1 MTEFPKVGD
10 RFGAYLI
17 TRQVGH
23 GGMGVV
29 FAAEQHP
36 LNRTVALKVLDPKY
50 SGDPSF
56 AARFSREAEVL
67 AQMDSPHIVQVFDHG
82 TVDGCLYL
90 AMQWV
95 SGGDLAEYLRHT
107 GPLPIALAADIGAQI
122 ASALADAHA
131 QGIIHRDIKPSNIL
145 LARTGQDLFAYLC
158 DFGIAQ
164 GQESGLTQAGTL
176 AGSMAFTAP
185 ERHQGAPATERSDLY
200 SLGCLLWVLV
210 SGHNPYSGTDFQVAQ
225 QHFAAPIPQVW
236 GTSPAE
242 LALNKTLAGLLAKD
256 PAQRPGT
263 AVEAVAQLRELVRI
277 AGSTPSAPPVPSDDR
292 TRIRQTLPLTGSPL
306 PSTPL
311 PPTSLPPVP
320 PPPAD
325 PTMLAGT
332 TVRRDTLYDSGMGR
346 SDSMPSMPSMPPA
359 QPRSPGAQRQ
369 LIIVVG
375 AVALA
380 LILAIGVGWWA
391 ISRIPGKA
399 STSSQPGSTTTVWT
413 TAPGSSQGP
422 GSTTST
428 QPNSPQQREGAN
440 RISATIPLGIT
451 NPHGIALDVNRQRVF
466 VAGFGSASVEVI
478 SSTTGAIETELSVGE
493 KPESVVV
500 DEDTGL
506 LLVACEGSRS
516 IELFSLDDLQ
526 QVGSIPTASGALR
539 LSVDTQTHV
548 AYVLAQGSSAIQR
561 IDLSSRSDAGSIPGG
576 DEPRDMAILPGTRTA
591 YVAHW
596 GAGQLTLVDLD
607 SGSVSKTLPVG
618 VNPNAVAISEQHRL
632 ALVANYVGASVTVVD
647 LNAGAVINT
656 VGVGQKP
663 SRIVV
668 DDAAGVA
675 YVSCLDSDEVSVV
688 DLNTLRVVRSLHT
701 SSRPTGLALDS
712 QTGTLYVTSFA
723 GNVVQVF
730 SA

>member
-1 MTEFPKVGD
+1 VTEFPRVGD

-36 LNRTVALKVLDPKY
+36 LNRTVALKVLDPKF

-82 TVDGCLYL
+82 TLDGCLYL

-95 SGGDLAEYLRHT
+95 SGGDLAEYLHHT
-107 GPLPIALAADIGAQI
+107 GPLPVALAADIGAQI

-131 QGIIHRDIKPSNIL
+131 HGIIHRDIKPSNIL
-145 LARTGQDLFAYLC
+145 LARTGEDLFAYLC

-164 GQESGLTQAGTL
+164 GQETGLTQAGTL

-236 GTSPAE
+236 GTSPVE
-242 LALNKTLAGLLAKD
+242 LALNKTLSSLLAKD
-256 PAQRPGT
+256 PAQRPGS
-263 AVEAVAQLRELVRI
+263 AVEVVAQLRELARV
-277 AGSTPSAPPVPSDDR
+277 AGSTPFAPPVPSDDR
-292 TRIRQTLPLTGSPL
+292 TRVRQTLPLTGSPL
-306 PSTPL
+306 PPVPL
-311 PPTSLPPVP
+311 PPTSIPSAPLPPIDSVL
-320 PPPAD
+320 
-325 PTMLAGT
+325 LAGT
-332 TVRRDTLYDSGMGR
+332 TIRRDTLHDPGMG
-346 SDSMPSMPSMPPA
+346 SSANSMPSMPSTPPT
-359 QPRSPGAQRQ
+359 QPRSQRQ
-369 LIIVVG
+369 LAIVVG
-375 AVALA
+375 AAALA
-380 LILAIGVGWWA
+380 LVLAIGVGWWA
-391 ISRIPGKA
+391 LSRTPDKAGTTSRPGA
-399 STSSQPGSTTTVWT
+399 TTTVWT
-413 TAPGSSQGP
+413 TPSGTSARP
-422 GSTTST
+422 GSTAST
-428 QPNSPQQREGAN
+428 QPAAAPQRDAAQ
-440 RISATIPLGIT
+440 RISATIPLSIT
-451 NPHGIALDVNRQRVF
+451 NPHGVALDLSRQRVF

-478 SSTTGAIETELSVGE
+478 SSATGTIETELPVGA

-500 DEDTGL
+500 DEGTGL
-506 LLVACEGSRS
+506 LLVACEGSKRV
-516 IELFSLDDLQ
+516 ELFTLDGLQ
-526 QVGSIPTASGALR
+526 QAASIPTASGALR
-539 LSVDTQTHV
+539 LSVDSENHV

-576 DEPRDMAILPGTRTA
+576 NEPRDMAILPGNRTA

-596 GAGQLTLVDLD
+596 GAGQLTLIDLD
-607 SGSVSKTLPVG
+607 GGSVSKTLPVG

-647 LNAGAVINT
+647 LNAGAVIDT
-656 VGVGQKP
+656 VGVGRKP
-663 SRIVV
+663 SRIVI
-668 DDAAGVA
+668 DDDAGVA

-688 DLNTLRVVRSLHT
+688 DLATLRVVRSLRT

-723 GNVVQVF
+723 GDVVQVF